1 MSPIDWAAL
10 ALPTAA
16 LIASLTTANRWAALF
31 ELRTVFIVPALAY
44 GVLRHAHL
52 DNPAKWRILDAW
64 VLGAT
69 AVALIGLGEFVL
81 GRNLVL
87 AEGGVRRLQS
97 VYYSPNNVGL
107 YLDRVWPLLVAVALW
122 ATKSRRR
129 TMYGLALLP
138 VTLAIGLSLSR
149 GSLLLALPAG
159 LLVMAWLYGE
169 RYRWLALAL
178 IVIAGLALVP
188 LMSVPRFASLLD
200 LRQGSTF
207 FRLELWR
214 STVALI
220 REFPCFGVGPGNF
233 AQAYRTRYVLPSA
246 WQQFNL
252 EHPHNIYLDHWSRL
266 GLLGIVAGVA
276 LQITFWRTMRQK
288 QRDWRSSTQGS
299 QSVTRDSYALLLAF
313 AGSMAALLAHGL
325 VDNTLFFPDLA
336 LILCL
341 TLGLL
346 DA

>member
-1 MSPIDWAAL
+1 
-10 ALPTAA
+10 
-16 LIASLTTANRWAALF
+16 
-31 ELRTVFIVPALAY
+31 LAY
-44 GVLRHAHL
+44 ALLRHARF
-52 DNPAKWRILDAW
+52 DEPAKWRMLDAW

-69 AVALIGLGEFVL
+69 VVALIGLGEYVL

-87 AEGGVRRLQS
+87 AEGGARRLQS

-107 YLDRVWPLLVAVALW
+107 YLDRVWPLLVAVPLW

-129 TMYGLALLP
+129 TLYGLALLP

-169 RYRWLALAL
+169 RTRWLALAL
-178 IVIAGLALVP
+178 VVIAGLALVP
-188 LMSVPRFASLLD
+188 LMSIPRFASLLD

-220 REFPCFGVGPGNF
+220 RESPWFGVGPGNF
-233 AQAYRTRYVLPSA
+233 SQAYRTRYVLPSA

-252 EHPHNIYLDHWSRL
+252 EHPHNLYLDHWSRL
-266 GLLGIVAGVA
+266 GLLGIVAGIAV
-276 LQITFWRTMRQK
+276 QVTFWRTVRQK
-288 QRDWRSSTQGS
+288 QRDWRATVQSSRPAGC
-299 QSVTRDSYALLLAF
+299 DSYTLLLAL

-336 LILCL
+336 LILFL

-346 DA
+346 DP